1 VTSGAANLSFLTQFW
16 DSDFSAMPPKLKKQN
31 SGVFEQTSE
40 QAVDFSAMLA
50 LISGLA
56 PDLVECLS
64 CVQGSPE
71 AGENGFQSA
80 VSIEAVVP
88 YESNTHVCF
97 TASMEKLLADA
108 EPLLDVPEPTTSET
122 KEVATL
128 SDKPEYGI
136 HTNYAISYEQ
146 SSDVDLTVASEITA
160 SHSGA
165 SSEDDL
171 GFKHASMQE
180 RGLGKEPEL
189 PTMDQYAV
197 QRISEFQ
204 VGDSRSTGGMA
215 KNAAQEETSNWT
227 WPNKEVDSKVVNY
240 YGVITNRDGGVLA
253 GDGPKND
260 ELKEEHFYSEEA
272 TDPKVELVKSRILE
286 RINLDSDD
294 QAQSLPQENVSSL
307 AEPNRSGIG
316 TSPNAEEVVEL
327 SASTGKWLAGGE
339 ADADADSVSAMEPKH
354 LQFGKAVDFL
364 KEQAAS
370 IQVQEAVEVFGS
382 TSGSMQLMD
391 VEGLNPA
398 YDLDAIVGREN
409 TFPVDPKKE
418 VNLAAQGVEARSK
431 QDANDELSKGQS
443 LKGSE
448 VIEVSSNKAP
458 ITDDDV
464 PRSVLLGAERSEKS
478 AEGSEGKS
486 VSSTDE
492 VNKLA
497 EMPPFPSGG
506 SVKETATTTDQL
518 RKGEVFNITYPEMT
532 ENVAPRV
539 SYQEDAA
546 ADETA
551 RMSQDQTAKNVTSK
565 DNVPDEA
572 KKVTD
577 ETLFVEENALETLHS
592 REEVSGQMR
601 ESGGT
606 AFEQYDVL
614 GAEESL
620 SGKAEKQ
627 TQPSKE
633 KDETSAVQRAF
644 ESFPRS
650 VEDAAHQDIS
660 SSLRPEGQYSPG
672 KLSSDATNVKLSNE
686 ALLEQKSS
694 LAMRLAE
701 LPLRFGIDVRGGEL
715 LLTIMANSD
724 QDASHLKEH
733 SGYIKQRLARKGYEF
748 DAVNVVNSSQL
759 TVQDYKVYHYDM
771 VV

>member
-1 VTSGAANLSFLTQFW
+1 VTSGDVNLSFLTQFW
-16 DSDFSAMPPKLKKQN
+16 SSGLSAMSPQLKKQD
-31 SGVFEQTSE
+31 SRVFEQTSE

-56 PDLVECLS
+56 PGFAESLS
-64 CVQGSPE
+64 CVQGSQE
-71 AGENGFQSA
+71 AGENDSQSA
-80 VSIEAVVP
+80 ASIKAVVP
-88 YESNTHVCF
+88 YESSTHVCF
-97 TASMEKLLADA
+97 AASMEELLADA
-108 EPLLDVPEPTTSET
+108 AALLGVPEPATSET
-122 KEVATL
+122 KEVAAL

-136 HTNYAISYEQ
+136 HTNYAIPYEQ

-160 SHSGA
+160 NRSGA
-165 SSEDDL
+165 SPEDDL
-171 GFKHASMQE
+171 GFKHGFTQE

-189 PTMDQYAV
+189 PTMDQYAD

-204 VGDSRSTGGMA
+204 VGDSRSTVGMA
-215 KNAAQEETSNWT
+215 KNAAQEETNNWT

-240 YGVITNRDGGVLA
+240 YGVIKNLDGDVLA
-253 GDGPKND
+253 GDRQKND
-260 ELKEEHFYSEEA
+260 ESNQVHFYSGEA
-272 TDPKVELVKSRILE
+272 TDQEVDLVKSRIPE
-286 RINLDSDD
+286 RIDFPFGV
-294 QAQSLPQENVSSL
+294 QTPSLSQENVSSL
-307 AEPNRSGIG
+307 AEPDRSGIG
-316 TSPNAEEVVEL
+316 TSSNAGKVVEL
-327 SASTGKWLAGGE
+327 STLTGKWFDEGE
-339 ADADADSVSAMEPKH
+339 ADADFVSAMEPKH

-370 IQVQEAVEVFGS
+370 IQVQEAVEGFEPM
-382 TSGSMQLMD
+382 SGSMQLID
-391 VEGLNPA
+391 VEDLNSA

-409 TFPVDPKKE
+409 TFPVDPKE
-418 VNLAAQGVEARSK
+418 VKLAAQGVKARSK
-431 QDANDELSKGQS
+431 QDVNDELLKGQS

-448 VIEVSSNKAP
+448 VVEPSSNKALL
-458 ITDDDV
+458 TDDDAL
-464 PRSVLLGAERSEKS
+464 RSALLEAERSGKL
-478 AEGSEGKS
+478 AEGSEGES

-492 VNKLA
+492 VNKVA
-497 EMPPFPSGG
+497 EMPPLSSSA
-506 SVKETATTTDQL
+506 SVEETANTTNQL
-518 RKGEVFNITYPEMT
+518 HKGEVFNITYPKMA
-532 ENVAPRV
+532 ENVTLRV
-539 SYQEDAA
+539 SYQEHAA

-565 DNVPDEA
+565 DKVQQEA
-572 KKVTD
+572 KQVTD
-577 ETLFVEENALETLHS
+577 EILFADENALETPYS

-601 ESGGT
+601 ESSGA
-606 AFEQYDVL
+606 AFEQHDVL
-614 GAEESL
+614 VAEESL

-633 KDETSAVQRAF
+633 KDETSAVQRAL

-748 DAVNVVNSSQL
+748 DAVNVVNSSQV

>member
-1 VTSGAANLSFLTQFW
+1 MTSGAANLSFLTQFW
-16 DSDFSAMPPKLKKQN
+16 DFGFSAMPPKLKKQN

-56 PDLVECLS
+56 PGFAESLS

-71 AGENGFQSA
+71 TGENGSQSA
-80 VSIEAVVP
+80 VSIDAVVP
-88 YESNTHVCF
+88 YESSTHVCF
-97 TASMEKLLADA
+97 AASMEELLADA
-108 EPLLDVPEPTTSET
+108 AALLGVPEPATSET
-122 KEVATL
+122 KEVAAL
-128 SDKPEYGI
+128 SDKPEYGTYI
-136 HTNYAISYEQ
+136 NYGLAYEQ
-146 SSDVDLTVASEITA
+146 ISDVDLAVASEITA
-160 SHSGA
+160 NRSGA
-165 SSEDDL
+165 SPEDDL
-171 GFKHASMQE
+171 GFKHASTQE

-189 PTMDQYAV
+189 PVMDQYAD
-197 QRISEFQ
+197 QRISKFQ
-204 VGDSRSTGGMA
+204 VGDSRSTVGMA
-215 KNAAQEETSNWT
+215 KNAAQEETNNWT

-240 YGVITNRDGGVLA
+240 YGVIKNLDGDVLA
-253 GDGPKND
+253 GDRQKND
-260 ELKEEHFYSEEA
+260 ESNQVHFYSGEA
-272 TDPKVELVKSRILE
+272 TDQEVDLVKSRILE
-286 RINLDSDD
+286 RIDFPFGV
-294 QAQSLPQENVSSL
+294 QTPSLSQENVSSL
-307 AEPNRSGIG
+307 AEPDRFGIG
-316 TSPNAEEVVEL
+316 TSPNAEEVVES
-327 SASTGKWLAGGE
+327 SALTGKWFDEGE
-339 ADADADSVSAMEPKH
+339 ADADFVSAMEPKH

-370 IQVQEAVEVFGS
+370 IQVQEAVEGFEPM
-382 TSGSMQLMD
+382 SGSMQLID
-391 VEGLNPA
+391 VEDLNSA

-409 TFPVDPKKE
+409 TFPVDPKE
-418 VNLAAQGVEARSK
+418 VKLAAQGVKARSK
-431 QDANDELSKGQS
+431 QDVNDELLKGQS

-448 VIEVSSNKAP
+448 VVEPSSNKALL
-458 ITDDDV
+458 TDDDAL
-464 PRSVLLGAERSEKS
+464 RSALLEAERSGKL
-478 AEGSEGKS
+478 AEGSEGES

-492 VNKLA
+492 VNKVA
-497 EMPPFPSGG
+497 EMPPLSSSA
-506 SVKETATTTDQL
+506 SVEETANTTNQL
-518 RKGEVFNITYPEMT
+518 HKGEVFNITYPKMA
-532 ENVAPRV
+532 ENVTLRV
-539 SYQEDAA
+539 SYQEHAA

-551 RMSQDQTAKNVTSK
+551 RMSQDQTAKNVKAK
-565 DNVPDEA
+565 DKAPDEA
-572 KKVTD
+572 KQVTD
-577 ETLFVEENALETLHS
+577 EILFADENALETPYL
-592 REEVSGQMR
+592 REEVAGQMR
-601 ESGGT
+601 ESSGS

-627 TQPSKE
+627 AQPSKE
-633 KDETSAVQRAF
+633 KDETSAVQRAL

-694 LAMRLAE
+694 LTMRLAE

-748 DAVNVVNSSQL
+748 DAVNVVNSSQV

>member
-1 VTSGAANLSFLTQFW
+1 
-16 DSDFSAMPPKLKKQN
+16 
-31 SGVFEQTSE
+31 
-40 QAVDFSAMLA
+40 
-50 LISGLA
+50 
-56 PDLVECLS
+56 
-64 CVQGSPE
+64 
-71 AGENGFQSA
+71 
-80 VSIEAVVP
+80 
-88 YESNTHVCF
+88 
-97 TASMEKLLADA
+97 
-108 EPLLDVPEPTTSET
+108 
-122 KEVATL
+122 
-128 SDKPEYGI
+128 
-136 HTNYAISYEQ
+136 
-146 SSDVDLTVASEITA
+146 
-160 SHSGA
+160 
-165 SSEDDL
+165 
-171 GFKHASMQE
+171 
-180 RGLGKEPEL
+180 
-189 PTMDQYAV
+189 
-197 QRISEFQ
+197 
-204 VGDSRSTGGMA
+204 
-215 KNAAQEETSNWT
+215 
-227 WPNKEVDSKVVNY
+227 
-240 YGVITNRDGGVLA
+240 
-253 GDGPKND
+253 
-260 ELKEEHFYSEEA
+260 
-272 TDPKVELVKSRILE
+272 
-286 RINLDSDD
+286 
-294 QAQSLPQENVSSL
+294 
-307 AEPNRSGIG
+307 
-316 TSPNAEEVVEL
+316 
-327 SASTGKWLAGGE
+327 
-339 ADADADSVSAMEPKH
+339 MEPKH

-370 IQVQEAVEVFGS
+370 IQVQEAVEGFES

-391 VEGLNPA
+391 VEGLNPT

-448 VIEVSSNKAP
+448 VIEASSNKAP

-464 PRSVLLGAERSEKS
+464 PRSALLEAERSEKS

-486 VSSTDE
+486 VFSTDE
-492 VNKLA
+492 VNKVA

-506 SVKETATTTDQL
+506 SVKETAATTNQL
-518 RKGEVFNITYPEMT
+518 HKGEVFNITYPEMT

-539 SYQEDAA
+539 PYQEDAA

-551 RMSQDQTAKNVTSK
+551 RMSQDQTAKNVKAK
-565 DNVPDEA
+565 DKAPDEA
-572 KKVTD
+572 KQVTD

-601 ESGGT
+601 ESGRA
-606 AFEQYDVL
+606 AFEQHDVL
-614 GAEESL
+614 VAEESL

-650 VEDAAHQDIS
+650 VEDTAHQDIS

-672 KLSSDATNVKLSNE
+672 KLSSDATSVKLSNE

>member
-1 VTSGAANLSFLTQFW
+1 MTSGAANLSFLTQFW
-16 DSDFSAMPPKLKKQN
+16 DFGFSAMPPKLKKQN

-56 PDLVECLS
+56 PGFAESLS

-71 AGENGFQSA
+71 TGENGSQSA
-80 VSIEAVVP
+80 VSIDAVVP
-88 YESNTHVCF
+88 YESSTHVCF
-97 TASMEKLLADA
+97 TASMEELLADA
-108 EPLLDVPEPTTSET
+108 AALLDVPEPTTSET
-122 KEVATL
+122 KEVAAL

-136 HTNYAISYEQ
+136 HTNYAIPYEQ

-160 SHSGA
+160 NRSGA
-165 SSEDDL
+165 SPEDDL
-171 GFKHASMQE
+171 GFKHASTQE

-204 VGDSRSTGGMA
+204 VGDSRSTVGMA

-240 YGVITNRDGGVLA
+240 YGVIKNLDGDVLA
-253 GDGPKND
+253 GDRPKND
-260 ELKEEHFYSEEA
+260 ELKEEHFYPEEA
-272 TDPKVELVKSRILE
+272 TDQEVDLVKSRIPE
-286 RINLDSDD
+286 RIDFPFGV
-294 QAQSLPQENVSSL
+294 QTPSLSQENVSSL
-307 AEPNRSGIG
+307 AEPDRFGIG
-316 TSPNAEEVVEL
+316 TSPNAEEVVES
-327 SASTGKWLAGGE
+327 SALTGKWLAEGE
-339 ADADADSVSAMEPKH
+339 ADADFVSAMEPDH
-354 LQFGKAVDFL
+354 LQSGKAVDFL

-370 IQVQEAVEVFGS
+370 IQLQGAVEGFES
-382 TSGSMQLMD
+382 MSGSMQLID
-391 VEGLNPA
+391 VEDLNSA
-398 YDLDAIVGREN
+398 YDLDAIAGREN
-409 TFPVDPKKE
+409 TFPVDPKE
-418 VNLAAQGVEARSK
+418 VKLAAQGVEARSK

-448 VIEVSSNKAP
+448 VIEASSNKAP

-464 PRSVLLGAERSEKS
+464 PRSALLEAERSEKS
-478 AEGSEGKS
+478 AEGSEGES

-492 VNKLA
+492 VNKVA
-497 EMPPFPSGG
+497 EMPPLSSSA
-506 SVKETATTTDQL
+506 SVEETANTTNQL
-518 RKGEVFNITYPEMT
+518 HKGEVFNITYPKMA
-532 ENVAPRV
+532 ENVTLRV
-539 SYQEDAA
+539 SYQEHAA

-565 DNVPDEA
+565 DNVSDEA
-572 KKVTD
+572 KQVTD

-601 ESGGT
+601 ESSGA
-606 AFEQYDVL
+606 AFEQHDVL
-614 GAEESL
+614 VAEESL

-633 KDETSAVQRAF
+633 KHETSAVQRAF
-644 ESFPRS
+644 ESVPRS
-650 VEDAAHQDIS
+650 LEDAANQNIS

-694 LAMRLAE
+694 LTMRLAE

-748 DAVNVVNSSQL
+748 DAVDVVNSSQV